1 MESTANLDPSHMYR
15 YLQAPLNFPLN
26 LIYRKFVCFFTR
38 LDREN
43 VRQLGTFATS
53 DLIIEMWQY
62 TEFPHIR
69 PSLE

>member
-26 LIYRKFVCFFTR
+26 LINRKFVCFFTG

-43 VRQLGTFATS
+43 VRQLGTFAIS

-62 TEFPHIR
+62 T
-69 PSLE
+69 